1 MLKARCIH
9 FISSSHPSVY
19 YKSMVSTTCKYI
31 QYIYILYTPVCRRMM
46 IPLFVGAETTGRP
59 RWPTEVLENS
69 WQVSWSAPGLLR
81 TPCSIIVFGDTIDS
95 KAQAVRKVADLH
107 YFNGGLLFFHYFAVH
122 KWWFTCLSFLGWLY
136 IFLLL
141 SSLAHMMTF
150 VIDCLLV

>member
-1 MLKARCIH
+1 MKL
-9 FISSSHPSVY
+9 FSVKGQVY
-19 YKSMVSTTCKYI
+19 SLHIIFTSKRVLQVHGFNHLQIYTV
-31 QYIYILYTPVCRRMM
+31 YIYILYTPVCRRMM

-81 TPCSIIVFGDTIDS
+81 TPCRIIVFGDTIDS

-122 KWWFTCLSFLGWLY
+122 KW
-136 IFLLL
+136 
-141 SSLAHMMTF
+141 
-150 VIDCLLV
+150 

>member
-1 MLKARCIH
+1 MKL
-9 FISSSHPSVY
+9 FSVKGQVY
-19 YKSMVSTTCKYI
+19 SLHIIFTSKRVLQVHGFNHLQIYTV
-31 QYIYILYTPVCRRMM
+31 YIYILYTPVCRRMM

-122 KWWFTCLSFLGWLY
+122 KW
-136 IFLLL
+136 
-141 SSLAHMMTF
+141 
-150 VIDCLLV
+150 